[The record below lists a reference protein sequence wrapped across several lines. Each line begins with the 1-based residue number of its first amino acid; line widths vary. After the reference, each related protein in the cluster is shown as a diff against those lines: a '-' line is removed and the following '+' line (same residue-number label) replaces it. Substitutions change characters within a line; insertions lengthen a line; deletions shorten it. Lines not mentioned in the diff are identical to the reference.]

1 MPALIIDSVSFTY
14 LKVSVVGG
22 YSELLFSLLFL
33 FRLGILAGTTN
44 FILKYS
50 YG

>member
-14 LKVSVVGG
+14 YCSVVGV